1 MILKGYDWDLRDTK
15 TGFARLVGT
24 GMMLV
29 KASGW
34 APRRLIPNILCCAN
48 QPISALH
55 RRSVHCSVVH
65 CKHSSWSTLSFTLCK
80 PANHLFVR
88 CMIVH
93 SGHCALNSREFS
105 SCANQPISVPQ
116 FLLVLANQ
124 PIVYIVCVC
133 TYSSLCLH
141 TVCANQPILLLY
153 IVVLAFSLS
162 RTLSTLYTL
171 CSVWATLSLSIVHS
185 ALCVLHLCELSVCVL
200 STNPC
205 STLCTCYNVHTV
217 EVRKSPQWK
226 SLQWV
231 LCAQHRF
238 SGAAQYLRFTGSEGR
253 GCTIFAYP
261 ITCTVACIC
270 NMHDVHNI
278 CISYHL
284 HYGILC
290 TDTCAQYL
298 RFTERGAAQYLPL
311 LSLAQHPAYMCTIR
325 GFTIF
330 AYLITSTMV

>member
-1 MILKGYDWDLRDTK
+1 
-15 TGFARLVGT
+15 
-24 GMMLV
+24 MLV
-29 KASGW
+29 KGSGW
-34 APRRLIPNILCCAN
+34 EALRRLIPNILCCAN

-65 CKHSSWSTLSFTLCK
+65 CKHSSWSTFSFTLCK

-124 PIVYIVCVC
+124 PIFYIVC

-171 CSVWATLSLSIVHS
+171 CSVWATLSLSQ
-185 ALCVLHLCELSVCVL
+185 LYTVLFVFCTYVSSQSVYYQ
-200 STNPC
+200 PIPAR
-205 STLCTCYNVHTV
+205 H
-217 EVRKSPQWK
+217 
-226 SLQWV
+226 
-231 LCAQHRF
+231 
-238 SGAAQYLRFTGSEGR
+238 YLHVT
-253 GCTIFAYP
+253 
-261 ITCTVACIC
+261 
-270 NMHDVHNI
+270 
-278 CISYHL
+278 
-284 HYGILC
+284 
-290 TDTCAQYL
+290 
-298 RFTERGAAQYLPL
+298 
-311 LSLAQHPAYMCTIR
+311 MCT
-325 GFTIF
+325 
-330 AYLITSTMV
+330 L